1 MRDKRYTLT
10 REFTGSPYPMWVARF
25 CGDWIGQARSKI
37 DAAELIANHADRRAA
52 ELEIA

>member
-37 DAAELIANHADRRAA
+37 DAAELIAYHQDKRAEQHLVA
-52 ELEIA
+52 